1 MDRLYAIYH
10 WCLDKYW
17 NNDKHCR
24 SGCLWSFDRRG
35 GKIMPKLG
43 YFTPTLDE
51 LECADIREYYDENRI
66 RLRRDGIRSEAAFIT
81 ILLKKGFRYFKK

>member
-1 MDRLYAIYH
+1 
-10 WCLDKYW
+10 
-17 NNDKHCR
+17 
-24 SGCLWSFDRRG
+24 
-35 GKIMPKLG
+35 MPKLG

-81 ILLKKGFRYFKK
+81 ILLKKGFRYLKK